1 MFCHRRTFTEVLT
14 TQVMIIEKIKFRLQ
28 YFFKGVL
35 ERLYGVPLY
44 TKTLGLVIFTTLLI
58 GVPTV
63 FTVKTVFYDFNSK
76 QLRELSY
83 SLSKELAYQSVN
95 YILDNDIFGLTR
107 ILRDAKKSNPDMLYA
122 FVESPNREII
132 ASTYGNAFPMDLLKV
147 NNSSLKRQSIKKIK
161 TSDGV
166 VFDASTPILNG
177 DLGILRVGV
186 SQKRSKIVINHLVY
200 YIISIVI
207 LSIMISVILVGVT
220 SWIVMR
226 PIAELTKA
234 TKEILKGNF
243 NFKINSPK
251 YNDDIGKL
259 VKSFNSMLEKLSF
272 LENERKEKERLSKDF
287 VNKIITTQEDERK
300 RIARELHD
308 EFGQFFAYVKMNLKL
323 IEESSVLSD
332 AKKVIANLKEHLNK
346 EVELLHNMVKN
357 LRPSILDEL
366 GLSKA
371 IEFYLS
377 EFVEK
382 QYDIKVDYHSFN
394 IEKRRFDPKIEIS
407 VYRIIQ
413 EAVLNSLK
421 HAKAKHLRI
430 FLEWNNGILRG
441 IIEDDGIGFNLKE
454 KDKFGFGL
462 YGMQE
467 RVSLLNGYIDINSE
481 KNEGTVI
488 VFNIPA

>member
-1 MFCHRRTFTEVLT
+1 LKKT
-14 TQVMIIEKIKFRLQ
+14 KFKLQ
-28 YFFKGVL
+28 YYFKSVL
-35 ERLYGVPLY
+35 ERLYCVSLY
-44 TKTLGLVIFTTLLI
+44 TKTLGLIAFTTLLVAI
-58 GVPTV
+58 TTM
-63 FTVKTVFYDFNSK
+63 FTVKTVFYNYSSQ
-76 QLRELSY
+76 QLKELSS

-95 YILDNDIFGLTR
+95 YILDNDIFGLAR
-107 ILRDAKKSNPDMLYA
+107 ILIDAKKSNPDMLYA
-122 FVESPNREII
+122 FIESPNKEII
-132 ASTYGNAFPMDLLKV
+132 ASTYGNTFPIDLLKV
-147 NNSSLKRQSIKKIK
+147 NNSSLKKQSIKEIK
-161 TSDGV
+161 TSDGI

-186 SQKRSKIVINHLVY
+186 SQKHSKLVVKHLIY
-200 YIISIVI
+200 YIMSIVVFVILISI
-207 LSIMISVILVGVT
+207 ILVGVT
-220 SWIVMR
+220 SWIVME
-226 PIAELTKA
+226 PITELRKA
-234 TKEILKGNF
+234 TKEILKGNY

-272 LENERKEKERLSKDF
+272 LENERKEKERLSKNF
-287 VNKIITTQEDERK
+287 VNKIIATQEDERK
-300 RIARELHD
+300 KIARELHD
-308 EFGQFFAYVKMNLKL
+308 EFGQFFAYAKMNLKL
-323 IEESSVLSD
+323 VERSLVSSD
-332 AKKVIANLKEHLNK
+332 AKKVIEELKGHLDE
-346 EVELLHNMVKN
+346 EVKLLHNMVKN

-382 QYDIKVDYHSFN
+382 QYDIKVKYRGFN
-394 IEKRRFDPKIEIS
+394 IENRRFEPKVEIS

-421 HAKAKHLRI
+421 HAKAKHLKI

-441 IIEDDGIGFNLKE
+441 IIEDDGTGFNLKE

-467 RVSLLNGYIDINSE
+467 RVSLLNGNININSE
-481 KNEGTVI
+481 KNEGTMI
-488 VFNIPA
+488 VFSIPAWSLE